1 MFEAEDLAVKL
12 IYAMR
17 DVVADIE
24 RKNRDLGD
32 QLRRA
37 ATSIARNLSEGR
49 RRVGKDRFH
58 CWRIAA
64 GSAAETRTQLRV
76 AAGWGYIDEEA
87 ARRPLEMLDRL
98 LAICWRLTNKKS

>member
-1 MFEAEDLAVKL
+1 MSEAEDLAVKL
-12 IYAMR
+12 IFAMR
-17 DVVADIE
+17 NVVEVVE
-24 RKNRDLGD
+24 RRDRDLGV

-37 ATSIARNLSEGR
+37 ATSIASNLSEGR

-76 AAGWGYIDEEA
+76 AEGWGYIDEEA
-87 ARRPLEMLDRL
+87 AKQPLELIDRL
-98 LAICWRLTNKKS
+98 LAMCWRLTNKRT